1 MGYLLVLLR
10 WLAHSA
16 EVRHDWLR
24 FAHVHTVARTKTV
37 SCSLKALPK
46 KKLCSWRRSYQIVL
60 QYAEY
65 LLITLDRNFVGLNK
79 CLCEHIIA
87 SYVVYKYTYNGSL
100 LLFNCVLHSQPI
112 SSPTYQHAAHFRV
125 DKKQ

>member
-46 KKLCSWRRSYQIVL
+46 KIYAVGGALIKMIVL

-79 CLCEHIIA
+79 CLYVNIIN
-87 SYVVYKYTYNGSL
+87 Y
-100 LLFNCVLHSQPI
+100 
-112 SSPTYQHAAHFRV
+112 R
-125 DKKQ
+125 